1 MIISSPMG
9 HSPEHEEKTNMS
21 QSQST
26 MIGNVTSDP
35 ELKYLTNGQAKLT
48 FSIAVNHYWT
58 DQAGE
63 KQEKA
68 SFFNVIA
75 WRYTAEDAANILEK
89 GVGVIVTGRLEQRSW
104 EAEDGTKRSAI
115 ELVADTI
122 GIQARSIESFERKR
136 RSAEGGAPAKKATA
150 PRTAVAQ
157 KITDNEEPF

>member
-1 MIISSPMG
+1 
-9 HSPEHEEKTNMS
+9 MS

-26 MIGNVTSDP
+26 LIGNVTSDP
-35 ELKYLTNGQAKLT
+35 ELKFLANGQAKLT

-58 DQAGE
+58 AQAGE

-68 SFFNVIA
+68 SFFNVVA

-89 GVGVIVTGRLEQRSW
+89 GIGLIVTGRLEQRSW

-115 ELVADTI
+115 ELVADNI

-136 RSAEGGAPAKKATA
+136 RSAEGGTPAKKAASPRLATA
-150 PRTAVAQ
+150 PT
-157 KITDNEEPF
+157 ITETEEPF

>member
-1 MIISSPMG
+1 MHHLIRHDTFVTDGAQPRTRG
-9 HSPEHEEKTNMS
+9 ENKHEPITINNDWERHIRPRTQVSGKRTSKTDILNRR
-21 QSQST
+21 
-26 MIGNVTSDP
+26 
-35 ELKYLTNGQAKLT
+35 
-48 FSIAVNHYWT
+48 
-58 DQAGE
+58 
-63 KQEKA
+63 QEKA

-75 WRYTAEDAANILEK
+75 WRYTAEDSANILEK

-136 RSAEGGAPAKKATA
+136 RSAEGGTPAKKATA

-157 KITDNEEPF
+157 TITDNEEPF

>member
-1 MIISSPMG
+1 MG

-35 ELKYLTNGQAKLT
+35 ELKFLANGQAKLT

-75 WRYTAEDAANILEK
+75 WRYTAEDAASILEK

-136 RSAEGGAPAKKATA
+136 RSAEGGTPAKKATA

-157 KITDNEEPF
+157 TITDNEEPF